1 MSNSDSDNDSDSD
14 FDDTNDYVTADMKK
28 VYQLQ
33 FINDDKYKLTLVGLF
48 KSVPSIDLHK
58 FDHKINNF
66 TYSCYISNNF
76 TEYVESF
83 ENNPVL
89 FDIIT
94 MDIIRSDGKMATLKL
109 AVEIEKVSLENEN
122 KGNLMIWYECDDK
135 KFPVKTNLTHPGN
148 EKLPYY
154 IIAELNN
161 KKIIEFLEE

>member
-1 MSNSDSDNDSDSD
+1 MNSSDSDSD
-14 FDDTNDYVTADMKK
+14 FEDTSDYITPDMKK

-33 FINDDKYKLTLVGLF
+33 FVKDDTYKLIHVGLF
-48 KSVPSIDLHK
+48 KSVPSIELHK
-58 FDHKINNF
+58 FEHKINNF

-76 TEYVESF
+76 TEYQESY
-83 ENNPVL
+83 ENNSVL

-94 MDIIRSDGKMATLKL
+94 MNIIRSDGKLSKLSL

-122 KGNLMIWYECDDK
+122 KGNLMIWYECEDK
-135 KFPVKTNLTHPGN
+135 KFPVKSSLTHPGN

-161 KKIIEFLEE
+161 DKIVKLLEE